1 MCWIISER
9 LRHRHFC
16 GILVASE
23 CHRHICG
30 ILMASECHGIFVAV
44 SWLKDMPR
52 AVRHNKEYL
61 LSCNDD
67 GSVAGDISCER
78 ASGNDVQQKLDRFS
92 PLPSNSPRFVTLR
105 PKPINNVTV
114 TASRKSQH
122 SILYYSTTN
131 GV

>member
-44 SWLKDMPR
+44 SWLEDATCR
-52 AVRHNKEYL
+52 TA
-61 LSCNDD
+61 
-67 GSVAGDISCER
+67 
-78 ASGNDVQQKLDRFS
+78 QQRVLIELQR
-92 PLPSNSPRFVTLR
+92 
-105 PKPINNVTV
+105 
-114 TASRKSQH
+114 
-122 SILYYSTTN
+122 
-131 GV
+131 